1 VARRGWQTDL
11 NEFRRDAR
19 SGSADLVLRAT
30 GILQGAI
37 GDSVPTEATAYRRL
51 LMNVGRQ
58 VIAAQPTLAGVFRL
72 VNDLLWVAGDAPTGE
87 AMRLRAL
94 AYLDGHYEA
103 SQADLQGVVARARQ
117 WLARYPVVMTY
128 AHSIVVR
135 DALLAVNERRR
146 EFEVLLSE
154 ARPGLEGQVLAYELG
169 AGGVRVTLGVD
180 MALFGWLP
188 MASAL
193 VIGVDGVSLAGA
205 MCKVGTSALLR
216 AAAEREIPRYVLCT
230 SSHLLPADYT
240 LPPVLRSGEPEEIMP
255 PARSVVI
262 RNPYTEVAPIE
273 LVSFV
278 ITEEGRMEVPALRE
292 RLAALRVYPGLIGRQ
307 TGQQEGAAPPPTR
320 PEAPPER

>member
-11 NEFRRDAR
+11 NEFRRDTR
-19 SGSADLVLRAT
+19 SGSEDLELRAT

-37 GDSVPTEATAYRRL
+37 GDSVPTEAAAYRRL

-72 VNDLLWVAGDAPTGE
+72 VNDLLWIAGDAPTGE

-94 AYLDGHYEA
+94 SYLDGRYEA
-103 SQADLQGVVARARQ
+103 SQADLQGTVARARQ
-117 WLARYPVVMTY
+117 WLAHYPVVMTY

-135 DALLAVNERRR
+135 EALLAVNERRR

-188 MASAL
+188 AASA
-193 VIGVDGVSLAGA
+193 VVVGADGVSLSGVV
-205 MCKVGTSALLR
+205 CKVGTGALLR
-216 AAAEREIPRYVLCT
+216 AATELEIPRIVLCA
-230 SSHLLPADYT
+230 SSRLLPADYT
-240 LPPVLRSGEPEEIMP
+240 LPPVLRVGEPEEIMP
-255 PARSVVI
+255 PARSVVV
-262 RNPYTEVAPIE
+262 RNPYTELAP
-273 LVSFV
+273 LDVVSHV
-278 ITEEGRMEVPALRE
+278 ITEEGRLEVSALRE
-292 RLAALRVYPGLIGRQ
+292 RLAALRVYPGLIGRP
-307 TGQQEGAAPPPTR
+307 GGATE
-320 PEAPPER
+320 EAPPARTTSDSHP